1 MPLINLTVSG
11 AYETHIPW
19 TVVQVET
26 GLKFSSLF
34 SKIVAGAH
42 PRLVIDE
49 ELSYSFL
56 DKVHIGLTKDLL
68 SIVDEQLNVD
78 DVCAMFGQHV
88 KLIVSQTVHE
98 DAQSASASSTLPNAF
113 EVLMASQ
120 KTVDKAML
128 PLKIQE
134 RNKKDKLFNDLGSI
148 FENKGWEWSIGGR
161 SHGQKFLMELQQC
174 LWYIDG
180 HDKTFASRCHCI
192 PYLFEKFSGYNTPE
206 LTKHRKRSHSN
217 LKADILRLHAGNLK
231 NFLLCPWMKTQGWAT
246 LELPLKL

>member
-11 AYETHIPW
+11 AYKTHIPW

-26 GLKFSSLF
+26 GLTFSQLF

-56 DKVHIGLTKDLL
+56 FKVHICLTKDSL

-78 DVCAMFGQHV
+78 DVCAMFGQHF
-88 KLIVSQTVHE
+88 KFIVSQTVHE

-120 KTVDKAML
+120 KTVDKATL

-134 RNKKDKLFNDLGSI
+134 RNKKDKLFNDLVSF
-148 FENKGWEWSIGGR
+148 FESLSGVVVRDHRCGDVIEALYYSAGFEDICV
-161 SHGQKFLMELQQC
+161 H
-174 LWYIDG
+174 
-180 HDKTFASRCHCI
+180 FAATADLVKVSESSYPMCSVC
-192 PYLFEKFSGYNTPE
+192 NQ
-206 LTKHRKRSHSN
+206 TKEHIKRRKP
-217 LKADILRLHAGNLK
+217 IV
-231 NFLLCPWMKTQGWAT
+231 
-246 LELPLKL
+246 